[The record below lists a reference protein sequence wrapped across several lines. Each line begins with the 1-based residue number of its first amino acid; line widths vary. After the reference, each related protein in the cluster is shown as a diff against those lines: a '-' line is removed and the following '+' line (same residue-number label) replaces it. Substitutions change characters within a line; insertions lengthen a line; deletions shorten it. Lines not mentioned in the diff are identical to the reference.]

1 MSSADDEH
9 EQHQRRRADAHGH
22 AAVVHDR
29 AAKLHEQAGR
39 FFEEHDQPG
48 QAARERYLT
57 VLETK
62 RAAVDREQAATAAD
76 S

>member
-1 MSSADDEH
+1 MSSAER
-9 EQHQRRRADAHGH
+9 EQYQRRRADAHGH
-22 AAVVHDR
+22 AAAVHDR
-29 AAKLHEQAGR
+29 AAKLHEQAGK

-48 QAARERYLT
+48 QAERERYLT

-62 RAAVDREQAATAAD
+62 RAADDREQAAAAAG